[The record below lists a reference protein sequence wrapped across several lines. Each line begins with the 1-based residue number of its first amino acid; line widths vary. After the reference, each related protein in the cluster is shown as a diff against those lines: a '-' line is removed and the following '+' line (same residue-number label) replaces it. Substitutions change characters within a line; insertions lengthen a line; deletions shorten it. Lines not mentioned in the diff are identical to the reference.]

1 MGDKV
6 VQVAFVA
13 NVRSLSSI
21 EHSVNTQ
28 LRALQINPEVEIKDV
43 SCGAYIAPVMGG
55 AKREQSVGEN
65 NLLWLAVIQY
75 TAPIHHKEKAPENVG
90 AEYVVQPK

>member
-1 MGDKV
+1 MKERV

-28 LRALQINPEVEIKDV
+28 LRALQINPEVEINSV
-43 SCGAYIAPVMGG
+43 NCGAYIAPITGG
-55 AKREQSVGEN
+55 AKRDANATEN

-75 TAPIHHKEKAPENVG
+75 TAPIHYKEKAPENVG
-90 AEYVVQPK
+90 AEYVVHPK